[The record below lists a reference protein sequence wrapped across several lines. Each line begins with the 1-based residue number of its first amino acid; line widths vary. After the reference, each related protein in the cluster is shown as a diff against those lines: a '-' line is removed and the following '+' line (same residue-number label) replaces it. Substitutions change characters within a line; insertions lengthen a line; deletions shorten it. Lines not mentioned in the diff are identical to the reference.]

1 MKTFKMTNGGGQ
13 ALLRNKQGVKR
24 ALLYILTPL
33 FCAGLCLGTVFSFFK
48 TDSKVS
54 ANAAGGF
61 KGAAYIDLTDDGS
74 VMAAALQGGQK
85 SAVIIGAAGTA
96 ESKPVSWDVLAVNDS
111 TYTSSAT
118 TANKLLL
125 FSQRVLSIDQ
135 YNYYYSNMNPENHT
149 YWGSSYVRAKL
160 NGGVYISGNT
170 TAGQT
175 PQLGTIN
182 NTASLLYNVF
192 TGLNTEGLILPTG
205 NIITHDVKYVNA
217 ASPLFRTVQTTAT
230 GAFSS
235 TSTVNGQYN
244 STLGNQFSTMVP
256 NFSVNFTNG
265 VTETTTG
272 DKLFL
277 LAYEDINNADYG
289 FKDSNGKTYTGSYG
303 INWGGWQD
311 GYYSCNDPA
320 SSPSAHQLYSGNG
333 FIPKTYSG
341 GVQANSYWLRSTVRD
356 GYSSGSYQPNNVAYA
371 LAVGVL
377 SNGGSVGYLP
387 QSSTVVT
394 NIFGG
399 SIGFRPAMVV
409 DASKIVYI
417 VSGNAPMN
425 NDFTDFENYPYSAGE
440 KITYKTY
447 IKSSDYETK
456 SANAKAIGIPDG
468 NSLKLIYNNT
478 VGNNDAKMICT
489 LSDNNGKVYYSS
501 TFNVDVTATAT
512 KNATQTLALP
522 TFPSG
527 KTIADYNVSLIQS
540 TDNGTDY
547 TEHAL
552 CSYEIGIDAPKDTE
566 VTYSGNSK
574 WIADLTG
581 DEKKEWINTDVYCN
595 SSIMSV
601 AKIEYKSRA
610 EGATFVDVTSAGTA
624 NIKNAGTYKITM
636 HLAGGYK
643 WIGGST
649 DDKSFNITV
658 KPQVIDPFAPTVDY
672 GTNADNSTK
681 QYYAGTTTANFPT
694 IKPPAL
700 WDGKG
705 SLVWDSGQNL
715 TTTKPYN
722 WTFTP
727 DDLNYDVKKGTLSI
741 TVTPVAVNKIE
752 ATLTGTGDIFTSTKK
767 EDLLKRIQV
776 TKTNNDG
783 TAAGIAATSE
793 IQFATGTTL
802 TAGTNKVLTVQLV
815 GNTSVSCTVTIP
827 EILAVTPAELSVVH
841 DGTTVYTSTS
851 ADALKGQL
859 TVKIINNDG
868 SAGKTLEASEYSFP
882 DDFALEDGDCP
893 VQVTYKYTVDGEEKT
908 LTGDI
913 TISVGIAGV
922 KSVSLAV
929 DESKLNGVTL
939 WEGAAANTIKQ
950 YLIVTI
956 KFDDGNDT
964 TATLDASKYTVNIT
978 GSEKNVLIAGQ
989 CNFTVSYGGKTSN
1002 TKNVPVS
1009 AVLVDTLTA
1018 NYSQNGRTIYS
1029 SATVEDLQIDT
1040 LLSVEAVYN
1049 NGDPDTLDKD
1059 SYTVTIPDNF
1069 SSTNNLVTVTWKKGD
1084 VTKTTTFP
1092 VTVTDVAVSG
1102 ITAEYTLPEGF
1113 TLDASKGLED
1123 LNGGLKVVLKY
1134 NNNDTKTLSSE
1145 GYTLT
1150 ADSTHGDGLL
1160 SAGARTITVTY
1171 SDGKTATFTVNVAK
1185 ADVDASGATLKPSA
1199 ISGLTADDNGG
1210 YKATYK
1216 PDSDGFKFTVADL
1229 DPDSIPAAATPKA
1242 PVYKKLVNGNWETV
1256 SEIKEAGEYKV
1267 VVEFDPT
1274 DPANYN
1280 GGIDPVEIAI
1290 TIDDAVVT
1298 GVTAKVEG
1306 DAAFNTASTLDD
1318 VKAKLAAE
1326 IEYNNGNKESV
1337 KVEDLEITCEGL
1349 HDGKLKAG
1357 KQVVTVKYSD
1367 GVETTVEIEVAKVK
1381 VALPVFNGGLKYTG
1395 VAIKPTV
1402 DNFNGFDSALM
1413 TFVTD
1418 KLQSGTVVGTY
1429 KAVFALTD
1437 PENYEWATAKT
1448 YKKSVFAAVVYDE
1461 EVTLLANEAAVDW
1474 NISKAVLTATKKEG
1488 ALPVFASESYIG
1500 ELGEVVGLRY
1510 YTDETCTE
1518 EVAAD
1523 QLAKETTYYVKA
1535 ELLDTDNFEL
1545 DASAA
1550 AYTVKS
1556 FTYTTPA
1563 KELTT
1568 WDKVVRFLKANWL
1581 WLVIAVVALIL
1592 LIIIIACAV
1601 RASKKKREREE
1612 QRRLEEKAERER
1624 REEREEQRRREE
1636 REERMARLSQQQQMP
1651 PMMMPQMMPQMMGGQ
1666 MPQSMPQA
1674 QAAQAMPAGGGASS
1688 SEIAE
1693 LKAEILALKT
1703 AQESAKEIA
1712 ELKAEN
1718 AAMKAEQNAVL
1729 RSDVNALRGGEQVIQ
1744 GGISLDKLTEIIRT
1758 EVNAALDSRV
1768 KAAAQP
1774 ATADS
1779 GAAPA
1784 AAQVPPDAV
1793 MTTVT
1798 TTKIDTT
1805 KKPAQNAQAAAPVRT
1820 VVRNVVAPMPVDDG
1834 RVFDVGGFYKPADP
1848 VNDMGFTDEDKSE

>member
-1 MKTFKMTNGGGQ
+1 
-13 ALLRNKQGVKR
+13 
-24 ALLYILTPL
+24 
-33 FCAGLCLGTVFSFFK
+33 
-48 TDSKVS
+48 
-54 ANAAGGF
+54 
-61 KGAAYIDLTDDGS
+61 
-74 VMAAALQGGQK
+74 
-85 SAVIIGAAGTA
+85 
-96 ESKPVSWDVLAVNDS
+96 
-111 TYTSSAT
+111 
-118 TANKLLL
+118 
-125 FSQRVLSIDQ
+125 
-135 YNYYYSNMNPENHT
+135 
-149 YWGSSYVRAKL
+149 
-160 NGGVYISGNT
+160 
-170 TAGQT
+170 
-175 PQLGTIN
+175 
-182 NTASLLYNVF
+182 
-192 TGLNTEGLILPTG
+192 
-205 NIITHDVKYVNA
+205 
-217 ASPLFRTVQTTAT
+217 
-230 GAFSS
+230 
-235 TSTVNGQYN
+235 
-244 STLGNQFSTMVP
+244 
-256 NFSVNFTNG
+256 
-265 VTETTTG
+265 
-272 DKLFL
+272 
-277 LAYEDINNADYG
+277 
-289 FKDSNGKTYTGSYG
+289 
-303 INWGGWQD
+303 
-311 GYYSCNDPA
+311 
-320 SSPSAHQLYSGNG
+320 
-333 FIPKTYSG
+333 
-341 GVQANSYWLRSTVRD
+341 
-356 GYSSGSYQPNNVAYA
+356 
-371 LAVGVL
+371 
-377 SNGGSVGYLP
+377 
-387 QSSTVVT
+387 
-394 NIFGG
+394 
-399 SIGFRPAMVV
+399 
-409 DASKIVYI
+409 
-417 VSGNAPMN
+417 
-425 NDFTDFENYPYSAGE
+425 
-440 KITYKTY
+440 
-447 IKSSDYETK
+447 
-456 SANAKAIGIPDG
+456 
-468 NSLKLIYNNT
+468 
-478 VGNNDAKMICT
+478 
-489 LSDNNGKVYYSS
+489 
-501 TFNVDVTATAT
+501 
-512 KNATQTLALP
+512 
-522 TFPSG
+522 
-527 KTIADYNVSLIQS
+527 
-540 TDNGTDY
+540 
-547 TEHAL
+547 
-552 CSYEIGIDAPKDTE
+552 
-566 VTYSGNSK
+566 
-574 WIADLTG
+574 
-581 DEKKEWINTDVYCN
+581 
-595 SSIMSV
+595 
-601 AKIEYKSRA
+601 
-610 EGATFVDVTSAGTA
+610 
-624 NIKNAGTYKITM
+624 
-636 HLAGGYK
+636 
-643 WIGGST
+643 
-649 DDKSFNITV
+649 
-658 KPQVIDPFAPTVDY
+658 
-672 GTNADNSTK
+672 
-681 QYYAGTTTANFPT
+681 
-694 IKPPAL
+694 
-700 WDGKG
+700 
-705 SLVWDSGQNL
+705 
-715 TTTKPYN
+715 
-722 WTFTP
+722 
-727 DDLNYDVKKGTLSI
+727 
-741 TVTPVAVNKIE
+741 VTPVAVNKIE

-802 TAGTNKVLTVQLV
+802 TAGTNKVLTVQLA

-1002 TKNVPVS
+1002 TKNVLVS

-1160 SAGARTITVTY
+1160 SAGTRTITVTY

-1298 GVTAKVEG
+1298 GVSAKVEG

-1318 VKAKLAAE
+1318 VKAKLTAE

-1337 KVEDLEITCEGL
+1337 KVEDLEITCDGL

-1381 VALPVFNGGLKYTG
+1381 VALPVFSGGLKYTG

-1402 DNFNGFDSALM
+1402 DNFNGYDSALM

-1429 KAVFALTD
+1429 KAVFALND
-1437 PENYEWATAKT
+1437 PDNYEWATAKT
-1448 YKKSVFAAVVYDE
+1448 YKKSVFAAAIYDE
-1461 EVTLLANEAAVDW
+1461 EVTLLAHEAAVDW

-1500 ELGEVVGLRY
+1500 ELGEVVALRY

-1636 REERMARLSQQQQMP
+1636 REERMARLSQQQMP

-1666 MPQSMPQA
+1666 MPQSTP
-1674 QAAQAMPAGGGASS
+1674 QAAQPMAAGGASS

-1758 EVNAALDSRV
+1758 EVNAALDSRA

-1774 ATADS
+1774 AAADN

-1784 AAQVPPDAV
+1784 ATQVPPDAV

-1820 VVRNVVAPMPVDDG
+1820 VVR
-1834 RVFDVGGFYKPADP
+1834 
-1848 VNDMGFTDEDKSE
+1848 